1 MVVTKIKANFGV
13 SKFLTLVDRD
23 RSRWFFWFP
32 VALASGI
39 ALYFSL
45 TWHPSPFWIS
55 ATPAAILVVAFVRHS
70 RFRSIRLFLFFVLAM
85 SMGFSACIIRTYVV
99 GAPVLQKKKVT
110 TVSGVI
116 LDISSGLSA
125 HRLLLGELEFGV
137 GSDIPKLKYLRF
149 TARMPVDHLHP
160 GQIVETKVVL
170 LPPPAPAYPGG
181 FDFQRHSYFKSI
193 GAVGYSISNIRVVGE
208 ISGTIETFRR
218 LSSRLRG
225 AISDNIKMLAPPVAA
240 GFITAVS
247 TGDKRAMPDEQI
259 DNMRHSGLAHLLA
272 ISGLHMG
279 MIGGLI
285 FFITRFVLVLMP
297 YVALHYQIKK
307 NAAIIALLGLTGY
320 LFISGMSVSA
330 IRAYIMI
337 SAIFLAIFFDRT
349 ALSFRMVVLAALI
362 ILLLFP
368 ESLTTASFQMS
379 FAAVFALISL
389 YETIGPKLG
398 QFARSG
404 GLPRRLIAYVFGIVL
419 TSLVAGLATAPFAV
433 FHFGQVAAYSLIA
446 NLFAVPIMGLWV
458 MPWGIVA
465 FIAMPFQ
472 ISFPFEMMGV
482 GIDLILWI
490 ADETAHWPN
499 SVQYLGTFST
509 SKLVLI
515 TLFSLW
521 FMIWRTSIRW
531 AALPFLCALLFAYKP
546 SLAPDILISETG
558 NLYAVRLSDEKLYL
572 SSKRVEKFEAERW
585 QLLFGPIIN
594 VTASKKVNCDPY
606 GCVFL
611 SGTEVIAL
619 PKNEQAL
626 AMDCGRVDIILSRTP
641 VKRPCAALEIIDKF
655 DLWRKGSHSIWLEKY
670 GTLRIET
677 VNGVRGDRPWVPNR
691 YSFAK
696 K

>member
-1 MVVTKIKANFGV
+1 
-13 SKFLTLVDRD
+13 
-23 RSRWFFWFP
+23 
-32 VALASGI
+32 
-39 ALYFSL
+39 
-45 TWHPSPFWIS
+45 
-55 ATPAAILVVAFVRHS
+55 
-70 RFRSIRLFLFFVLAM
+70 
-85 SMGFSACIIRTYVV
+85 
-99 GAPVLQKKKVT
+99 
-110 TVSGVI
+110 
-116 LDISSGLSA
+116 
-125 HRLLLGELEFGV
+125 
-137 GSDIPKLKYLRF
+137 
-149 TARMPVDHLHP
+149 
-160 GQIVETKVVL
+160 
-170 LPPPAPAYPGG
+170 
-181 FDFQRHSYFKSI
+181 DFQRHSYFKSI

-225 AISDNIKMLAPPVAA
+225 AISDNIKMLAPPFAA

-247 TGDKRAMPDEQI
+247 TGDKRAIPGEQI

-297 YVALHYQIKK
+297 YVALHYPIKK
-307 NAAIIALLGLTGY
+307 IAALIALLGLTGY

-404 GLPRRLIAYVFGIVL
+404 GLPRRLVAYVLGIIL

-482 GIDLILWI
+482 GINFILWI
-490 ADETAHWPN
+490 ADKTAHWPN
-499 SVQYLGTFST
+499 AVQYLGTFST
-509 SKLVLI
+509 LKLSLI
-515 TLFSLW
+515 ALFSLW

-531 AALPFLCALLFAYKP
+531 TALPFFCALLF
-546 SLAPDILISETG
+546 
-558 NLYAVRLSDEKLYL
+558 V
-572 SSKRVEKFEAERW
+572 
-585 QLLFGPIIN
+585 
-594 VTASKKVNCDPY
+594 
-606 GCVFL
+606 
-611 SGTEVIAL
+611 
-619 PKNEQAL
+619 
-626 AMDCGRVDIILSRTP
+626 
-641 VKRPCAALEIIDKF
+641 
-655 DLWRKGSHSIWLEKY
+655 
-670 GTLRIET
+670 
-677 VNGVRGDRPWVPNR
+677 
-691 YSFAK
+691 
-696 K
+696 